1 MVWEVYNMSKTL
13 VAFFSASGT
22 TKKVAEN
29 LSKAVGADIYEIKPA
44 VAYTKADLNWMDKKS
59 RSSIEMDNPKSR
71 PELADT
77 SAQIGEYDRIF
88 LGFPIWWYTAPT
100 IIRTFLENYD
110 FSGKTIILFATS
122 GGSGLGNT
130 AKELVSSCPNAV
142 IKDGNVFNG
151 NVSEEKLKQWAEKF

>member
-29 LSKAVGADIYEIKPA
+29 LSKAVAANIYEIKPA
-44 VAYTKADLNWMDKKS
+44 VAYTKADLNWRDKKS

-77 SAQIGEYDRIF
+77 
-88 LGFPIWWYTAPT
+88 
-100 IIRTFLENYD
+100 
-110 FSGKTIILFATS
+110 
-122 GGSGLGNT
+122 
-130 AKELVSSCPNAV
+130 
-142 IKDGNVFNG
+142 
-151 NVSEEKLKQWAEKF
+151 